1 MKFILRR
8 RFLQRTRFGKAAV
21 RRALNLTD
29 NRHETQLIGAL
40 LDRTLL
46 SQDEV

>member
-21 RRALNLTD
+21 ARALYLTE
-29 NRHETQLIGAL
+29 NRYETQLIEGL
-40 LDRTLL
+40 LSRIPL